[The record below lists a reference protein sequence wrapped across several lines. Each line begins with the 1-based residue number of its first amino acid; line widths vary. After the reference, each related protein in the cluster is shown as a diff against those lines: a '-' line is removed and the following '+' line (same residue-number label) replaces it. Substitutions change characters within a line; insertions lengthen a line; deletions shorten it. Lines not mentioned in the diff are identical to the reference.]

1 MSQFWPVHMYIEF
14 CYRFVVF
21 VLLSNSVVCG
31 LKARHAKNERN
42 LSATLVGSLTNRTG
56 CAACHGSLVRVE
68 GCIEHSEVRPPS
80 PSLHF
85 ASHRQRGRLSTVLQI
100 LIFLPLTLSVLST
113 DAFLLLS
120 LLLFV
125 HSLIHGTLTLLW
137 GSPALSVLQ
146 VPVHSF
152 LLLVCFNAFAQ
163 SVHPWLVVAA
173 TWWGAVLRW
182 SSPGFIVMEGV
193 SSLLV
198 VQRLGQIGQVLVGE
212 GETYQFG
219 LLIAAAAAYV
229 TSAWW
234 IVVVRNRFFSCGECG
249 F

>member
-1 MSQFWPVHMYIEF
+1 MYIEF
-14 CYRFVVF
+14 WYRSVVF
-21 VLLSNSVVCG
+21 VLLSKLVVCG

-68 GCIEHSEVRPPS
+68 GCIKYGEVRPPCL
-80 PSLHF
+80 SLRF
-85 ASHRQRGRLSTVLQI
+85 ASHRQHRLSTVLQI

-173 TWWGAVLRW
+173 SWWGAALRW

-234 IVVVRNRFFSCGECG
+234 IVVVRGLILMW
-249 F
+249 